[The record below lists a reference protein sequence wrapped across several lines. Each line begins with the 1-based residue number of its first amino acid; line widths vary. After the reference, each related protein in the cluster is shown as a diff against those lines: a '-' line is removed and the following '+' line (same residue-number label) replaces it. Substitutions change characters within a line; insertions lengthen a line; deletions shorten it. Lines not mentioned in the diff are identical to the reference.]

1 MRQAFNSLP
10 LFSALDVDAIETIMS
25 TAYEKRRWRD
35 QAIFCEGEPVRQIFL
50 LQSGS
55 VKLTQTRANGN
66 QVILRLLCRGDI
78 VGRVFG
84 RDGQQCCTAW
94 AVESSALL
102 LWDADVFESLL
113 REFPAFHRSTMNA
126 VEEQLLEMEQKF
138 WGAAQCTES
147 RLSSE
152 LLRSARKFEQQNWK
166 KERRIVL
173 SHLELAQL
181 TGISTA
187 TISHLLREWQIQGIL
202 AIQRGA
208 VAVRNLDALSRIAE
222 RDEF

>member
-66 QVILRLLCRGDI
+66 QVILRLLSRGDI

-84 RDGQQCCTAW
+84 RDGRQCCTAW

-138 WGAAQCTES
+138 WGAAQCIES

-152 LLRSARKFEQQNWK
+152 LLRSARKFELENRK

>member
-1 MRQAFNSLP
+1 
-10 LFSALDVDAIETIMS
+10 
-25 TAYEKRRWRD
+25 
-35 QAIFCEGEPVRQIFL
+35 
-50 LQSGS
+50 
-55 VKLTQTRANGN
+55 
-66 QVILRLLCRGDI
+66 
-78 VGRVFG
+78 
-84 RDGQQCCTAW
+84 
-94 AVESSALL
+94 
-102 LWDADVFESLL
+102 
-113 REFPAFHRSTMNA
+113 MNA
-126 VEEQLLEMEQKF
+126 IEEQLLEMEQKF
-138 WGAAQCTES
+138 WGAAQCIES

-152 LLRSARKFEQQNWK
+152 LLRSARKFELENRT

>member
-10 LFSALDVDAIETIMS
+10 LFSALDIDAIETIMS
-25 TAYEKRRWRD
+25 TAYEKRRWRG

-66 QVILRLLCRGDI
+66 QVIFRLLSRGDI

-84 RDGQQCCTAW
+84 QDGRQCCTAR
-94 AVESSALL
+94 AVENSTLL
-102 LWDADVFESLL
+102 LWDADVFESLW
-113 REFPAFHRSTMNA
+113 RQFPAFHLSTMNA
-126 VEEQLLEMEQKF
+126 LGEQLMEMEQKF
-138 WGAAQCTES
+138 WGAAQCIES

-152 LLRSARKFEQQNWK
+152 LLRLASKFEQQNRK
-166 KERRIVL
+166 AERRIVL
-173 SHLELAQL
+173 SHLELAEL
-181 TGISTA
+181 AGVSTA